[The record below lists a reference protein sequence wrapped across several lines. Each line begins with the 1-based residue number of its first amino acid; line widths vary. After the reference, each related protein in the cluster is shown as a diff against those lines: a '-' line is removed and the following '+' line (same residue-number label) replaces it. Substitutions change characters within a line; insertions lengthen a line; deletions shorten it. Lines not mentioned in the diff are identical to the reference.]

1 MCWFQ
6 SEVPTPNGPLALNS
20 QKLQPLG
27 FCTQTFLVAT
37 FKFGL
42 MRANS
47 SQSTSHG
54 YVLEQFSSSLRIQ
67 MPAFY
72 QNPPHPQDCAAIC
85 GPNVQIVR
93 GACSPS
99 LAFLASFQW
108 LWVIFY
114 DWFVIHIRLFIPSFI
129 HRLFESSRLSPA
141 GGGDM
146 GLWVG
151 EREVMCSL
159 V

>member
-27 FCTQTFLVAT
+27 FCTRTFLVAT

-54 YVLEQFSSSLRIQ
+54 YVLEKFSSSLRIQ

-72 QNPPHPQDCAAIC
+72 QTPPPPARLCCHLRSKCPDCQGC
-85 GPNVQIVR
+85 
-93 GACSPS
+93 CSLS